1 MTREIQA
8 PPRQIGFWTCL
19 ALVVGNTIGT
29 GIFLIPAAL
38 APFGWNAIYGWGL
51 TITGGLC
58 IAYVFAA
65 FARLMPQAGGPYDY
79 IAAAFGPFAGFFV
92 MWSYWISLW
101 VTNGALG
108 IGIVSYLSPFA
119 PHFFARPLV
128 SPLIAI
134 GLVIAMTLIALRG
147 VKASGTVQ
155 IATTVLKVLPL
166 FAVILALLIAFG
178 SGDSS
183 AASTSNIAAAP
194 FAGPAIA
201 GAAALSL
208 FAMLGFE
215 SGTVPAGRVM
225 DPYRTIAR
233 ATMIGTF
240 FVGVVY
246 LLVTL
251 AVFLMLPSDVA
262 AKSSAPL
269 ADLID
274 RVWGSGP
281 GKLVAAFAA
290 ISGLGALNGWV
301 FLQAEVPLVLAERGV
316 FPRMFARVN
325 GNGAPVYGQAV
336 GCCLSVALVATNLSS
351 GMIGIYSFMILL
363 ATVANLVLYFAATVA
378 ILAMIKR
385 GETNGA
391 LLAVAAVL
399 GTIFALWAFY
409 GAGAEAT
416 GWGAVLVGTGVPV
429 YFLMRWRAG
438 SSRPA
443 EAIPGAPPES
453 FS

>member
-1 MTREIQA
+1 MTHPITA

-19 ALVVGNTIGT
+19 ALVIGNTIGT

-38 APFGWNAIYGWGL
+38 APFGWNAIYGWL
-51 TITGGLC
+51 ITIGGGLC

-79 IAAAFGPFAGFFV
+79 IAGVFGPFAGFFV

-101 VTNGALG
+101 VTNGAIG
-108 IGIVSYLSPFA
+108 IGVVSYLSPFA
-119 PHFFARPLV
+119 PNFFARPFVGPLV
-128 SPLIAI
+128 AI
-134 GLVIAMTLIALRG
+134 GLVVLMTAVALRG
-147 VKASGTVQ
+147 VKASGTIQ
-155 IATTVLKVLPL
+155 ITTTALKVLPL
-166 FAVILALLIAFG
+166 FAVILAVLIVLG
-178 SGDSS
+178 SSDSS
-183 AASTSNIAAAP
+183 AVTTANIASMP
-194 FAGPAIA
+194 VTGPAIA

-225 DPYRTIAR
+225 NPHRTIAR
-233 ATMIGTF
+233 ATIIGTL
-240 FVGVVY
+240 FVGIVY

-251 AVFLMLPSDVA
+251 AVFLLLPSDVT

-269 ADLID
+269 ADLIG
-274 RVWGSGP
+274 RIWGSGA

-301 FLQAEVPLVLAERGV
+301 FLQAEVPLVLAERRV
-316 FPRMFARVN
+316 FPQIFAQVN
-325 GNGAPVYGQAV
+325 RNGAPVYGHAV

-351 GMIGIYSFMILL
+351 GMIGIYSFTILL
-363 ATVANLVLYFAATVA
+363 ATVANLVLYLVATIA

-385 GETNGA
+385 GQTSGA
-391 LLAVAAVL
+391 LLVSAAVL

-409 GAGAEAT
+409 GAGREAT
-416 GWGAVLVGTGVPV
+416 GWGAVLVATGIPV
-429 YFLMRWRAG
+429 YFLMRWRGG
-438 SSRPA
+438 SSQPA
-443 EAIPGAPPES
+443 AVSPAALPE
-453 FS
+453 